1 LFSKSLVQQIHEETD
16 GFYRILMEYAVM
28 PIDEVDAMVIKQACD
43 SFGTNESLLPE
54 ALIPLSNKRI
64 QEMKARYEAKYGM
77 ALIDRLNS
85 EISGVMHQLITAV
98 FRGERDESKNV
109 DKSEAKAQA
118 KELHTAKVEEG
129 GVDDSTFID
138 LLTRS
143 SFAQIQRI
151 NYEYM
156 KRFDTS
162 LEILIRGETGGAL
175 EEALAALL
183 LSPEDIYATALKRAF
198 KQADTDDAAVARI
211 LGSNDKPGIA
221 RISAK
226 YLERYKQSLID
237 ALEFNLT
244 GYFRVAC
251 ITYVA
256 SASPMLP
263 EALKAIVN
271 KYSIDGDERMPT
283 TPVEV
288 PEGRKVR
295 TQNLK
300 SISMLTPAMR
310 NEEEEIISGNI
321 SDGSVGSDHSSDDPE
336 PGSGWTMTPE
346 LKKLFNMKRQVVRS
360 GDKTKTRQISLK
372 IRDLIA
378 EQTRS
383 K

>member
-1 LFSKSLVQQIHEETD
+1 
-16 GFYRILMEYAVM
+16 
-28 PIDEVDAMVIKQACD
+28 MVIKQACD

-64 QEMKARYEAKYGM
+64 QEMKARYEAKYGA
-77 ALIDRLNS
+77 ALVDRLNS
-85 EISGVMHQLITAV
+85 EISGVMHQLIMAV

-118 KELHTAKVEEG
+118 KELHAAKVEGG

-156 KRFDTS
+156 KRYDVS
-162 LEILIRGETGGAL
+162 LEMLIRGETGGAL

-183 LSPEDIYATALKRAF
+183 LSPEDVYATALKRAF
-198 KQADTDDAAVARI
+198 KQTDTDDAAVARI
-211 LGSNDKPGIA
+211 LGSNDKPGVA
-221 RISAK
+221 RIATK

-244 GYFRVAC
+244 GHFRVAC

-256 SASPMLP
+256 SANPILP

-271 KYSIDGDERMPT
+271 KYSSDGDERMPKG
-283 TPVEV
+283 PVEV

-295 TQNLK
+295 TKNLK
-300 SISMLTPAMR
+300 SISMVLPA
-310 NEEEEIISGNI
+310 EEEVVSGEI
-321 SDGSVGSDHSSDDPE
+321 SDGSEGSDHSSDDPE
-336 PGSGWTMTPE
+336 PGSGWHMTPE
-346 LKKLFNMKRQVVRS
+346 LKKLFNMKRKVAQS
-360 GDKTKTRQISLK
+360 GNKFKTRQISLK

-378 EQTRS
+378 EQTGS